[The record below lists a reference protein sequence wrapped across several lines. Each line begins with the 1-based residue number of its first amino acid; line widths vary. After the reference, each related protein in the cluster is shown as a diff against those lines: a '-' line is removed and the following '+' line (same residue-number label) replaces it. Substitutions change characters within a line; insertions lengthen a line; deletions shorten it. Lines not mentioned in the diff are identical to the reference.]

1 MTLDNT
7 TTVGSPSSLDAA
19 WQAASASASGENTV
33 ERWYL
38 IGGRRVHL
46 AFAGSAVIP
55 WVDPAFAHL
64 RTDPGTPDF
73 SVRIWDSVSTGAPAP
88 STPPVPEDELP
99 GAFYFFENPP
109 VRGVYQPGMEA
120 LSVIDLGATTAWYW
134 VRDPAALPYWEQA
147 APLRQLLHWYMATQG
162 RQQVHS
168 GAVGTPDGGVLL
180 VGKGGSGKS
189 TCSLTSLVSE
199 LRYAGDDY
207 VMVSTEPEPYV
218 HSLFNSGK
226 VEPHNLDRVPHLRP
240 ALTNAS
246 RLEDE
251 KAVVFVERHFPDRP
265 IAGFPLRAVVLPKI
279 TGGPTTRAVPTSS
292 AAALAALAPSTV
304 FQLHTA
310 GREAFSFMADLVRK
324 VPAFVLELGEDAS
337 AIPAAISCLLGDLG
351 EGRRA

>member
-1 MTLDNT
+1 MTLDQPEG
-7 TTVGSPSSLDAA
+7 VGSPASLDAA
-19 WQAASASASGENTV
+19 WLAASAGNV
-33 ERWYL
+33 VDHWYM
-38 IGGRRVHL
+38 IGDRRVHL
-46 AFAGSAVIP
+46 AFAGTAVIP
-55 WVDPAFAHL
+55 WVDPALAHL
-64 RTDPGTPDF
+64 RTAPGVPDF
-73 SVRIWDSVSTGAPAP
+73 RVRIWDSDSPGAPEP
-88 STPPVPEDELP
+88 STPEVPDDELP

-109 VRGVYQPGMEA
+109 VRGVYQPGMHA
-120 LSVIDLGATTAWYW
+120 LSVVDLSASTAWYW
-134 VRDPAALPYWEQA
+134 VRDPTTLPYWEQA

-168 GAVGTPDGGVLL
+168 GAVGTPEGGILL

-189 TCSLTSLVSE
+189 TCSLTSLVSD

-207 VMVSTEPEPYV
+207 VMVSTEPSPWV

-226 VEPHNLDRVPHLRP
+226 VEAHNLDRVPHLRP
-240 ALTNAS
+240 AVTNAAH
-246 RLEDE
+246 LQDE
-251 KAVVFVERHFPDRP
+251 KAVVFVDQHFPDRP
-265 IAGFPLRAVVLPKI
+265 IAGFPLRAIVLPRI

-337 AIPAAISCLLGDLG
+337 AIPAAVSGLLDHLAGA
-351 EGRRA
+351 RS